1 MLGGRAANSCPF
13 CSREIFFAAEVVPLK
28 NASQFALIWAAALE
42 SPADADADDAGA
54 DDDGAELVEAELLEL
69 LQAVTAE
76 ANAIPSAAARIIRR
90 ATSRNRMMRL
100 LWSRSDGPKAAGRS
114 SQRVRRS
121 AETQSSLAAV
131 GVRADTG
138 RTRLRCGSGALLRCA
153 CLYGWP
159 GGPAPHHENG

>member
-1 MLGGRAANSCPF
+1 LGGRAANSCPF

-69 LQAVTAE
+69 LQAATAE
-76 ANAIPSAAARIIRR
+76 ASARPSAAARITRR

-121 AETQSSLAAV
+121 GRDAV
-131 GVRADTG
+131 VPG
-138 RTRLRCGSGALLRCA
+138 RRRRLCRHRTD
-153 CLYGWP
+153 
-159 GGPAPHHENG
+159 